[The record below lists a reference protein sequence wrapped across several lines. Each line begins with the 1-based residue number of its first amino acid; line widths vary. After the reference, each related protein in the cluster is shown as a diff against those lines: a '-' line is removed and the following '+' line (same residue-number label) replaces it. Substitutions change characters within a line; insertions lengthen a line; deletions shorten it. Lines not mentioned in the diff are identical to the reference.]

1 MGGCS
6 SSMKVVPLQSR
17 VMPTLNKKHRKA
29 KENSF
34 LCPEKESTITVR
46 KIEISTMTATSI
58 DLPKLLPLSSA
69 NFYINSTL
77 YILGGET
84 KIYCSCLYAIRLSD
98 TLTQLSPMKHERS

>member
-17 VMPTLNKKHRKA
+17 VMPTLNKKLRKVS
-29 KENSF
+29 SF
-34 LCPEKESTITVR
+34 LCPEKESTIKVR
-46 KIEISTMTATSI
+46 KIDTSMMNTTSI
-58 DLPKLLPLSSA
+58 DLPKLLPVSSA

-84 KIYCSCLYAIRLSD
+84 RIIVQASTPFAYQVLSV
-98 TLTQLSPMKHERS
+98 S